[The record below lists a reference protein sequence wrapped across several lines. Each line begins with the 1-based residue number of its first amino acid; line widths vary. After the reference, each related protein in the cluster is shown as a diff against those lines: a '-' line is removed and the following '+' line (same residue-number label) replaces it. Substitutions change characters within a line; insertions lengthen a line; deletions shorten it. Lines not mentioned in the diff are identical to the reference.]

1 MVQSSSHN
9 LWARFQCSGLEM
21 VEKHTGF
28 PAAWKIMENLEN
40 GKSIFQTWKN
50 HGILN

>member
-1 MVQSSSHN
+1 MI
-9 LWARFQCSGLEM
+9 AKFGF
-21 VEKHTGF
+21 VENIELQYNRSGF

-50 HGILN
+50 RGI